1 MILDVYPHRAF
12 YRPGEVVQ
20 LDVSLT
26 GQVLPDVQIVIS
38 IVHLSDE
45 MARLSEPIHR
55 VSGQAATSEM
65 TWTPPPVAPRGY
77 GVDAW
82 AVDGAGRVIAATSSA
97 FDVLERWTQAPRY
110 GFLTDFCPERAN
122 LDSAMRWLAA
132 YHVNGLQFYDWMY
145 RHDQLLPPTDV
156 FRDPLGRRLS
166 LTTVHQLI
174 DAAHARG
181 IAAMPYT
188 AIYAASTRFFRQH
201 PGWALRDAEGDPI
214 LFGDDFLAIMNPAPG
229 SPWTGHLQAQFAQVL
244 AKTEFDGVHLDQ
256 YGDPKLAYDSAG
268 NQVDLGRIVPRFIDR
283 TKRTATRI
291 RADATVAFNC
301 VGNWPIERAVESQQD
316 FVYIEVWPPDT
327 QYEDLNRL
335 IIEAQTLSDG
345 KPVVLAAY
353 VDPEQTVNAR
363 LTDAVIFAS
372 GGYHIELGEPG
383 GMLSDPYFPKY
394 GRMSNDLASALRRY
408 YDFLVRYENVLSLDT
423 LDTTARRSGQVT
435 IEGIDTDASHLSHKV
450 WVITREGPSC
460 EAINL
465 INLLDVSDP
474 AWNGSHDQH
483 VTPVTNVRVRCYSHQ
498 PVQRIRWASPDDKN
512 PQMYALDFRVGTDEK
527 GTYVTFAVPVLMYW
541 DLIIVEHAAHCQ
553 RASETPV

>member
-1 MILDVYPHRAF
+1 MLDIYPHRAF

-26 GQVLPDVQIVIS
+26 GQVLPAVQIVIS
-38 IVHLSDE
+38 IVYLSDE
-45 MARLSEPIHR
+45 MARLSEPIDQ
-55 VSGQAATSEM
+55 VSGDAATIEM
-65 TWTPPPVAPRGY
+65 TWMPPPVAPRGY

-82 AVDGAGRVIAATSSA
+82 AVDGGGRVIAATSTA
-97 FDVLERWTQAPRY
+97 FDVLEHWTQAPRY
-110 GFLTDFCPERAN
+110 GFLMDFGPERVSF
-122 LDSAMRWLAA
+122 DSTMRWLTS

-145 RHDQLLPPTDV
+145 RHDQLLPPTDI
-156 FRDPLGRRLS
+156 FQDPLGRRLS
-166 LTTVHQLI
+166 LTTVRQLI

-201 PGWALRDAEGDPI
+201 PDWALRDAKGDPI

-229 SPWTGHLQAQFAQVL
+229 SPWTLHLQDQFVQIL
-244 AKTEFDGVHLDQ
+244 EKTGFDGIHLDQ
-256 YGDPKLAYDSAG
+256 YGDPKLACDSAG
-268 NQVDLGRIVPRFIDR
+268 NQVDLGQIVPRFIDLI
-283 TKRTATRI
+283 KRTATRI
-291 RADATVAFNC
+291 RADATVVFNC

-327 QYEDLNRL
+327 QYENLHRL

-353 VDPEQTVNAR
+353 IDPAQTVNAR

-372 GGYHIELGEPG
+372 GGYHVELGETE

-394 GRMSNDLASALRRY
+394 GRMSDELATALRRY

-423 LDTTARRSGQVT
+423 RDTTARRSGQVT
-435 IEGIDTDASHLSHKV
+435 IEGIDTDANHLCHKV
-450 WVITREGPSC
+450 WVITREGPGC

-465 INLLDVSDP
+465 INLLDVSEP
-474 AWNGSHDQH
+474 AWNGPHDQH
-483 VTPVTNVRVRCYSHQ
+483 VTPVTNLQVRCYPHR
-498 PVQRIRWASPDDKN
+498 PVQRIWWASPDDKN
-512 PQMYALDFRVGTDEK
+512 PQMYALDFGVGTDER

-541 DLIIVEHAAHCQ
+541 DLIIVEHAVHRQ
-553 RASETPV
+553 RVSDNPV